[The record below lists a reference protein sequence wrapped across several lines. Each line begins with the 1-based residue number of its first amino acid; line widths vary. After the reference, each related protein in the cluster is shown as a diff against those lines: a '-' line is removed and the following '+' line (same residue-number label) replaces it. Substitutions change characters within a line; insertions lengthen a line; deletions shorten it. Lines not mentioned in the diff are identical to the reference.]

1 MMPSEEELYKMWWT
15 VPVGTPVMVKVAYNA
30 VLQTRTA
37 SVPTLENGV
46 AFIYLIQEESKE
58 KFMLNN
64 VRLHNDG
71 KPVAPF
77 EMSML
82 LSARDRRTALFLA
95 LKCLAHATLEDHP
108 KNLEMEFER
117 MGFEVR
123 AGRVKGNVRE
133 TPGPSSCRAALSA
146 GPGRAKPRARNVA
159 ARSKG

>member
-1 MMPSEEELYKMWWT
+1 MPSEEELYKMWWI

-37 SVPTLENGV
+37 SAPALENGV

-58 KFMLNN
+58 KFMLKN
-64 VRLHNDG
+64 VRLHDD
-71 KPVAPF
+71 KRPFAPF

-108 KNLEMEFER
+108 KNLEMEFEGVGE
-117 MGFEVR
+117 MKIFM
-123 AGRVKGNVRE
+123 RE
-133 TPGPSSCRAALSA
+133 SDNNQGEYERKLEQWKERQRTLGQLPDL
-146 GPGRAKPRARNVA
+146 K
-159 ARSKG
+159 